1 VAVDDRHEGGPV
13 QETELSYANEGHSWL
28 KRSVIRVIETLSG
41 RNHLLGYYRYWRDAV
56 AATSTTKWSDLL
68 ALIGVDVV
76 VEEGNWPP
84 QGLPEGPLVMI
95 ANHPYG
101 LGDGLAIL
109 ALAERLERPYRILI
123 NNELLKAPEIRPYS
137 LPIDFEETP
146 EALRTNM
153 RTRQEAL
160 RLLAE
165 GVTIIV
171 FPGGGVATADKPFGR
186 ARELPW
192 KTFTAKMI
200 RAARATVIPLYFDG
214 QNSPLFHLVSRL
226 SLTLRL
232 SMYIREFRR
241 IMGCDLP
248 VRVGAPIPFAELA
261 AFGDQKAMIEH
272 LHHRVIS
279 MAPARPRARSRA
291 DRRRL
296 RPIAAAGTL
305 PASLLEQ

>member
-1 VAVDDRHEGGPV
+1 MH
-13 QETELSYANEGHSWL
+13 ETELSYANDGHSWL

-41 RNHLLGYYRYWRDAV
+41 RAYLLGYYRYWRDAI

-84 QGLPEGPLVMI
+84 QDLPGGPLVMI

-137 LPIDFEETP
+137 LPIDFEETA

-200 RAARATVIPLYFDG
+200 RAGRATVIPLYFDG

-248 VRVGAPIPFAELA
+248 VRVGAPIPFTELA

-272 LHHRVIS
+272 LHQRVIS
-279 MAPARPRARSRA
+279 MAPSRPRPRPRADRSRL
-291 DRRRL
+291 RR
-296 RPIAAAGTL
+296 ITTTGTL

>member
-1 VAVDDRHEGGPV
+1 M
-13 QETELSYANEGHSWL
+13 QESELSYANAGHSWT
-28 KRSVIRVIETLSG
+28 KRSVIRAIETLSG
-41 RNHLLGYYRYWRDAV
+41 REHLLGYYRYWRDAV

-84 QGLPEGPLVMI
+84 QGLPDGPLVMI

-171 FPGGGVATADKPFGR
+171 FPGGGVATADKLFGR

-214 QNSPLFHLVSRL
+214 QNSPLFHLVSRF

-248 VRVGAPIPFAELA
+248 VRVGAPIPYDELA
-261 AFGDQKAMIEH
+261 TFGDQKAMIEH

-279 MAPARPRARSRA
+279 MAPSRPRARSRA

>member
-1 VAVDDRHEGGPV
+1 MVR
-13 QETELSYANEGHSWL
+13 ETELSYANEAHSWA
-28 KRSVIRVIETLSG
+28 KRTLIRWIETLSG
-41 RNHLLGYYRYWRDAV
+41 RNYLLGYYRYWRDAI
-56 AATSTTKWSDLL
+56 AATSATKWSDLL

-76 VEEGNWPP
+76 VEEGSWPP
-84 QGLPEGPLVMI
+84 ENLPEGPLVMI

-109 ALAERLERPYRILI
+109 SLAERLGRPYRILI
-123 NNELLKAPEIRPYS
+123 NNELLKAPEIRPYA
-137 LPIDFEETP
+137 LPVDFEETA

-171 FPGGGVATADKPFGR
+171 FPGGGVATADRPFGR

-214 QNSPLFHLVSRL
+214 QNSPLFHMVSRV

-248 VRVGAPIPFAELA
+248 VRVGAPISYEELA
-261 AFGDQKAMIEH
+261 AFGDQKAMTEH
-272 LHHRVIS
+272 LLARVVG
-279 MAPARPRARSRA
+279 MAPPVPRRRKRA

-296 RPIAAAGTL
+296 QRISA
-305 PASLLEQ
+305 

>member
-1 VAVDDRHEGGPV
+1 MT
-13 QETELSYANEGHSWL
+13 ETELSYANEGHTWL
-28 KRSVIRVIETLSG
+28 KRTVIRTIETLSG
-41 RNHLLGYYRYWRDAV
+41 REYLLGYYRYWRDAI
-56 AATSTTKWSDLL
+56 ATTSQYKWSDLL

-76 VEEGNWPP
+76 VEQGTWPP
-84 QGLPEGPLVMI
+84 SGLPEGPLVMI

-109 ALAERLERPYRILI
+109 SMAEKLGRPYRILI

-137 LPIDFEETP
+137 LPVDFEETE

-160 RLLAE
+160 RLLRE

-171 FPGGGVATADKPFGR
+171 FPGGGVATADRPFGR
-186 ARELPW
+186 ARELLW

-200 RAARATVIPLYFDG
+200 RSARATVIPLYFDG
-214 QNSPLFHLVSRL
+214 QNSPLFHLVSRV

-232 SMYIREFRR
+232 SLYISEFRR
-241 IMGCDLP
+241 IMGSDLT
-248 VRVGAPIPFAELA
+248 VRVGDPVPYEELA

-272 LHHRVIS
+272 LHHRVVS
-279 MAPARPRARSRA
+279 MAPAVPRPRPRA

-296 RPIAAAGTL
+296 RRIVA
-305 PASLLEQ
+305 